1 MKKLITVVV
10 LVSFLILPARRAYC
24 QSIQGRWAIG
34 LHGGV
39 NMWYNDFNKRKV
51 GPNGEFSLRYGLSR
65 VFSLGVL
72 GGYEEL
78 KSQQTPPF
86 ANVTYD
92 YIKLHAF
99 PVAVV
104 GWFHILPGRP
114 VSPYF
119 YLGGGAVFYQRQ
131 DGGKNF
137 IPDNKFRSS
146 FHIPVG
152 MGLEAFASSRVSL
165 VFDLGVGVADDRA
178 DTYKLKDPEG
188 YAASKIGINIY
199 IGRSDADDEDKDGL
213 TNGEERRLGTNMD
226 VADSEGDGLKDGEEV
241 KRYRSNPLRADTDGD
256 GLKDGS
262 EVVEYKTDPTKS
274 DTDEDGLSDGE
285 EVQKYMT
292 DPVKVDTDGDS
303 LPDGEEVTKHKS
315 DPRKVDT
322 DSDALSDWDEIRT
335 FATDPSKADTDGDGL
350 ADGDEAKTH
359 KSDPAKAD
367 TDGGGVNDGAEVAR
381 GTSPLKPQDD
391 VARAAPLIL
400 ERGKTV
406 ILEGVNFATGSAV
419 LTRESERT
427 LEKAFVAL
435 VVNPDVRVEIAGYT
449 DNVGSAAINERL
461 SQRRADAV
469 KAWLVKRGIGARRM
483 TTIGKGMRDPIAP
496 NDVPEGRAQNR
507 RIEFHVMK

>member
-1 MKKLITVVV
+1 
-10 LVSFLILPARRAYC
+10 
-24 QSIQGRWAIG
+24 
-34 LHGGV
+34 
-39 NMWYNDFNKRKV
+39 
-51 GPNGEFSLRYGLSR
+51 
-65 VFSLGVL
+65 
-72 GGYEEL
+72 
-78 KSQQTPPF
+78 
-86 ANVTYD
+86 
-92 YIKLHAF
+92 
-99 PVAVV
+99 
-104 GWFHILPGRP
+104 
-114 VSPYF
+114 
-119 YLGGGAVFYQRQ
+119 
-131 DGGKNF
+131 
-137 IPDNKFRSS
+137 
-146 FHIPVG
+146 
-152 MGLEAFASSRVSL
+152 
-165 VFDLGVGVADDRA
+165 
-178 DTYKLKDPEG
+178 
-188 YAASKIGINIY
+188 
-199 IGRSDADDEDKDGL
+199 
-213 TNGEERRLGTNMD
+213 MD

-262 EVVEYKTDPTKS
+262 EVVEHKTDPTKS

-285 EVQKYMT
+285 EIQKYMT

-303 LPDGEEVTKHKS
+303 LPDGEEVTKHRS

-322 DSDALSDWDEIRT
+322 DSDALSDWDEVRT

-350 ADGDEAKTH
+350 TDGDEAKTH
-359 KSDPAKAD
+359 KTDPANAD

-381 GTSPLKPQDD
+381 GTNPLRPQDD
-391 VARAAPLIL
+391 VAKAAPLVL

-435 VVNPDVRVEIAGYT
+435 VVNPDIRVEIAGYT

-483 TTIGKGMRDPIAP
+483 TTVGKGMRDPIAP